1 MGKVK
6 NSLNSGVS
14 TMKKKQR
21 VADSGV
27 SAMGR
32 MVKGC

>member
-6 NSLNSGVS
+6 KLMNSGVS

-32 MVKGC
+32 MVKIC